1 MDIVGPCSK
10 GMVKHSELRP
20 SSSALDLYVDCPQLT
35 PAASAFP
42 AAGTYFK
49 NYICY
54 QCKVYSILFLNLSLL
69 NTSAAIN
76 PYRVKSKLMQQ
87 E

>member
-1 MDIVGPCSK
+1 MDIVGPCFE
-10 GMVKHSELRP
+10 GMMKHSELRP
-20 SSSALDLYVDCPQLT
+20 SSALDLSVDCPRLT